1 MSLRLLKILV
11 ISLTACVAALTSC
24 TPKKNT
30 AATRNY
36 QAFITRYNVY
46 YNGYDHYRETLNE
59 MESTYED
66 DFTRLLPMHPA
77 EARSNPKSPQPS
89 GSFTRSI
96 EKAQKAI
103 QLRSIKKRPRRT
115 PGKSRDPE
123 YREWLKREEYNPFI
137 HNAWML
143 MARSQYMDG
152 DFLGAAATFM
162 YIARHFWWLPSTVTE
177 ARIWQ
182 ARSYCAAGW
191 VHEAQVTLE
200 RVKPKELTSV
210 SLEGLYAY
218 TAADIAIASGHYDEA
233 IPPLRTAIS
242 RTKGT
247 QRTRLT
253 FLLGQLLERQGDN
266 AGASEAFK
274 KVGASINAPY
284 RTRFNARIRRGAT
297 ATGAD
302 AASELKAIRRMT
314 RYDRNKPYLDQI
326 HHAEGNLLLALGD
339 TAAAVKAYTAAVDK
353 STRQGIDMAMASLA
367 LGELYFALGDYD
379 KAQPRY
385 AVAVPMLADDY
396 PGLDRIKLRSDVL
409 DELAVHSRNVHL
421 QDSLLE
427 LADMPEAQRMA
438 VIDRMIRELIKREE
452 EERREQERQQR
463 EEEAMDS
470 EQPDAQQGTANAPT
484 TFTLNSDKSWYFYN
498 NAAKAAGAAEFRRRW
513 GGRKLEDNWRR
524 RNKSDY
530 AAIAS
535 EETPE
540 ESDTT
545 ATESDGAQQ
554 TTAAADDPH
563 NPQYYL
569 KDIPQTAEQRAKAHE
584 IIQEGLYN
592 MGLILKDKLEDY
604 PAAERPWL
612 RLLADYPDNVYRLDT
627 YYNMYLMYM
636 RQGNIAEAEKYRA
649 LIVSEFAESPLGQAM
664 TDPQYLENLK
674 AMPERQ
680 ERLYEQ
686 AFEGFIGGDNAAVK
700 AATAEAQEKYPL
712 SPLMP
717 KFLFLDALTHITD
730 GDTPG
735 FVAALRSLL
744 EKYPDAEAA
753 PLASAYIKGATSG
766 RKLHTPSSAG
776 AGMIRS
782 TRLIAAD
789 AQTPDAAAA
798 DTIVFSLDPEVPQ
811 MLLLTFPADS
821 VSANEVLYEVARFN
835 FNTFTIRDFDLEQM
849 QFGNLGILTVK
860 GFANLGEISRYLS
873 MIQGQQGAHLP
884 DAVVPMVVSEE
895 NFTVILRNGLSL
907 DQYQRAAEAATAKGV
922 HEAVLAP
929 DEYPGEDEMYGSDD
943 EPENTQEP

>member
-1 MSLRLLKILV
+1 MSIRLLKILAL
-11 ISLTACVAALTSC
+11 SLTACLAALTSC

-46 YNGYDHYRETLNE
+46 YNGNEHYRETLKE

-66 DFTRLLPMHPA
+66 DFTRLLPMHPT

-182 ARSYCAAGW
+182 ARSYCAVGW

-200 RVKPKELTSV
+200 RVRPKELTSG

-218 TAADIAIASGHYDEA
+218 TAADIAISSGRYDEA
-233 IPPLRTAIS
+233 IAPLRTAIS
-242 RTKGT
+242 HTKGT

-266 AGASEAFK
+266 AGATEAFK
-274 KVGASINAPY
+274 KVGSSVSAPY

-302 AASELKAIRRMT
+302 ASSELKAIRRMM

-339 TAAAVKAYTAAVDK
+339 TAAAVKAYTAAIDK

-367 LGELYFALGDYD
+367 LGELYFALGEYD
-379 KAQPRY
+379 NAQPRY

-427 LADMPEAQRMA
+427 LADMPEVQRME
-438 VIDRMIRELIKREE
+438 VIDRMIRELIRREE

-470 EQPDAQQGTANAPT
+470 GQPDAQHGTANAPT

-535 EETPE
+535 GENAE

-545 ATESDGAQQ
+545 ATESESVAPA
-554 TTAAADDPH
+554 TAAADDPH

-569 KDIPQTAEQRAKAHE
+569 KDIPQTPEQRTKAHE
-584 IIQEGLYN
+584 AIQEGLYN
-592 MGLILKDKLEDY
+592 MSLILKDKLEDY
-604 PAAERPWL
+604 TAAERPWL

-636 RQGNIAEAEKYRA
+636 RQGNVDEAEKYRT

-700 AATAEAQEKYPL
+700 AAAAEAREKYPL

-717 KFLFLDALTHITD
+717 KFLFLEALTHITD

-766 RKLHTPSSAG
+766 RKLHATATGGS
-776 AGMIRS
+776 GMIRS

-789 AQTPDAAAA
+789 AQAPEVTA
-798 DTIVFSLDPEVPQ
+798 DTIVLSLDPEVPQ
-811 MLLLTFPADS
+811 MLLLTFPTDS
-821 VSANEVLYEVARFN
+821 VSANEVLYEVARYN
-835 FNTFTIRDFDLEQM
+835 FNTFSIRDFDLEQM

-860 GFANLGEISRYLS
+860 GFANLSEISRYLS
-873 MIQGQQGAHLP
+873 MIQGPQGARLP
-884 DAVVPMVVSEE
+884 QAVVPMVVSEE
-895 NFTVILRNGLSL
+895 NFALILRNGLSL
-907 DQYQRAAEAATAKGV
+907 DQYQRAAEAAAAKGV

-929 DEYPGEDEMYGSDD
+929 DEYLGEEEMYGDD
-943 EPENTQEP
+943 ETENTQEP

>member
-1 MSLRLLKILV
+1 MSIRLLKILA
-11 ISLTACVAALTSC
+11 ISLTACVASLTSC

-46 YNGYDHYRETLNE
+46 FNGNEHYRETLKE

-200 RVKPKELTSV
+200 RVKPKELTSGP
-210 SLEGLYAY
+210 LEGLYAY
-218 TAADIAIASGHYDEA
+218 TAADIAIASGHYDNA
-233 IPPLRTAIS
+233 IDQLRTAIS
-242 RTKGT
+242 HIKGT

-253 FLLGQLLERQGDN
+253 FLLGQLLERKGDN
-266 AGASEAFK
+266 AGATEAFK
-274 KVGASINAPY
+274 KVGSSISAPY

-302 AASELKAIRRMT
+302 ASSELKAIRRMM

-339 TAAAVKAYTAAVDK
+339 TAAAVKAYTAAIDK

-367 LGELYFALGDYD
+367 LGELYFTLGEYD

-438 VIDRMIRELIKREE
+438 VIDRMIHELIKREE

-484 TFTLNSDKSWYFYN
+484 AFTLNSDKSWYFYN
-498 NAAKAAGAAEFRRRW
+498 NAAKAAGATEFRRRW

-535 EETPE
+535 EETAE

-545 ATESDGAQQ
+545 ATESESAAPA
-554 TTAAADDPH
+554 TAAADDPH

-569 KDIPQTAEQRAKAHE
+569 KDIPQTPEQRTKAHE

-636 RQGNIAEAEKYRA
+636 RQGNVDEAEKYRV

-700 AATAEAQEKYPL
+700 AAAAEAQEKYPL

-717 KFLFLDALTHITD
+717 KFLFLEALTHISD

-766 RKLHTPSSAG
+766 RKLHAPATGGS
-776 AGMIRS
+776 GMIRS

-789 AQTPDAAAA
+789 AQAPEVTA
-798 DTIVFSLDPEVPQ
+798 DTIVLSLDPEVPQ
-811 MLLLTFPADS
+811 MLLLTFPIYS
-821 VSANEVLYEVARFN
+821 VSANEVLYEVARYN
-835 FNTFTIRDFDLEQM
+835 FNTFSIRDFDLEQM
-849 QFGNLGILTVK
+849 QFGNLGILTVR
-860 GFANLGEISRYLS
+860 GFANLSEISRYLS
-873 MIQGQQGAHLP
+873 MIQGPQGARLP
-884 DAVVPMVVSEE
+884 QAVVPMVVSEE
-895 NFTVILRNGLSL
+895 NFALILRNGLSL
-907 DQYQRAAEAATAKGV
+907 DQYQRATEAAAAKGV

-929 DEYPGEDEMYGSDD
+929 DEYPGEEEMYGGDD
-943 EPENTQEP
+943 ETENTQEP